1 MVTLPDKQDGP
12 CFSHVSIFPS
22 LTGQGPATSSLTT
35 SPNSSPPRRT
45 RRSLHPS
52 SQLPASWELFPEKS
66 SQPFRRLKGWN
77 QIQEADLVPLF
88 PSIEG
93 EHSVPQQTHRRP
105 PPDLYPWLRCGT
117 EGMALHA
124 FWSRQ
129 LSSTPPSS
137 AHSISALV
145 NPVFCKTQIATQHEN
160 ARFPC
165 VPD

>member
-1 MVTLPDKQDGP
+1 MSAVAFSGYIIEQGDLRPDPAKVKAVVEWPEPPNQCQLQQFLGFANFYRRFIQDFSMVTLPDKQGGP

-105 PPDLYPWLRCGT
+105 PPDLYP
-117 EGMALHA
+117 
-124 FWSRQ
+124 
-129 LSSTPPSS
+129 
-137 AHSISALV
+137 
-145 NPVFCKTQIATQHEN
+145 
-160 ARFPC
+160 
-165 VPD
+165 